1 MYLSGERFE
10 KDATEMYVNQILFNI
25 FNNNLLLKI
34 YVLSP
39 ERGDDKT
46 LMKCIDTTKS

>member
-10 KDATEMYVNQILFNI
+10 KDATEMFVNRILFNI
-25 FNNNLLLKI
+25 FNNDLLLKI

-39 ERGDDKT
+39 ERGDKT